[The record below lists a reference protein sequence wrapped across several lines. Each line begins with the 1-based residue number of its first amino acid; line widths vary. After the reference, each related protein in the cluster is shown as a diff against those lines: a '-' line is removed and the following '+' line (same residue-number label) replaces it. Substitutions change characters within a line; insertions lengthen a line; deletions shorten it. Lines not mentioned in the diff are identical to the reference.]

1 MYQYIYH
8 EIQML
13 SIIIEVNSGFLFYF
27 QENHLE
33 FWNVEVYYVKNP

>member
-13 SIIIEVNSGFLFYF
+13 WIIIEANLGFHFYF
-27 QENHLE
+27 QEN
-33 FWNVEVYYVKNP
+33 P